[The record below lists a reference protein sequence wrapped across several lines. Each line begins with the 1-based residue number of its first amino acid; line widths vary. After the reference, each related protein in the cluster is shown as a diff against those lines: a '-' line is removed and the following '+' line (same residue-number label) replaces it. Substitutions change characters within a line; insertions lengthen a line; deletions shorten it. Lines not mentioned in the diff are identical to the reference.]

1 MSSKLT
7 SYQHNSCKNT
17 QIKIWEPLPLGTDEL
32 YKKMAIPI
40 ITSRWKMAAFPTK
53 YIAYNLVN
61 YLFCKF
67 RMLLEKFWLDK
78 EIKYDMGFNEI
89 EIY

>member
-1 MSSKLT
+1 
-7 SYQHNSCKNT
+7 
-17 QIKIWEPLPLGTDEL
+17 
-32 YKKMAIPI
+32 
-40 ITSRWKMAAFPTK
+40 MAAFPTK